1 MKAKEKS
8 IFNLIEIFR
17 TVKRPAP
24 QPIISEA
31 HCEQKHHHDF
41 YCDAEKPFVTNF
53 NTYNNTFN
61 I

>member
-1 MKAKEKS
+1 MNVQINS

-17 TVKRPAP
+17 QSKKSKIESINAET
-24 QPIISEA
+24 

-41 YCDAEKPFVTNF
+41 YCDAEKPFVS
-53 NTYNNTFN
+53 